1 MIEHQKYLGYTD
13 LKHISVIK
21 NIRQR
26 SMVNGDDFIR
36 ALTFLTFS
44 IVSFF
49 GTGNI
54 ASLNSFD
61 PRSIQTLLTTFSPFL
76 MGGLLLLK
84 VVLPFLV
91 VALFAYCVQYV
102 TQMPRKALF
111 LMVLIF
117 SDIMGLHFFFLVTDQ
132 GSWLDIGTSL
142 SHFIIV
148 EGTVIFLQLMFI
160 SASFFIK
167 FNNLEAIESNEEF
180 VIKHKQ

>member
-1 MIEHQKYLGYTD
+1 MGSIVDSDEWK
-13 LKHISVIK
+13 
-21 NIRQR
+21 
-26 SMVNGDDFIR
+26 R
-36 ALTFLTFS
+36 ALTFLTFA

-49 GTGNI
+49 
-54 ASLNSFD
+54 
-61 PRSIQTLLTTFSPFL
+61 
-76 MGGLLLLK
+76 
-84 VVLPFLV
+84 V

-148 EGTVIFLQLMFI
+148 EGTVIFLQLMFM

-167 FNNLEAIESNEEF
+167 FNNLEAIDTNDAF
-180 VIKHKQ
+180 IIKHE